1 MKAVR
6 EYLVYLPEIAI
17 GSQIIEAGTH
27 ERVMYTGVMSTGRHT
42 RQVLIGSTETRILL
56 GKRRP
61 VSGECESGLTIFD
74 CTHAVLILVV

>member
-1 MKAVR
+1 
-6 EYLVYLPEIAI
+6 
-17 GSQIIEAGTH
+17 
-27 ERVMYTGVMSTGRHT
+27 MSTGRHT

-74 CTHAVLILVV
+74 CTHAVLILVVRLFANSVRGWRAMD